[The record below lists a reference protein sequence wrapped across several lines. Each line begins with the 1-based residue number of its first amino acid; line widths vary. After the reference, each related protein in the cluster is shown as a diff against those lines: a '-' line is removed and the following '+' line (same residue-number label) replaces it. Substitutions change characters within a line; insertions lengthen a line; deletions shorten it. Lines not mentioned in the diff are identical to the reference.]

1 VNRDEHP
8 TVCFTFD
15 FDALSSWITPPRG
28 PSRPSALS
36 RGEFGARVGLS
47 RILGLLERESIE
59 ATFFVPGHTADTFPE
74 LCRAI
79 VAGAHE
85 IGHHGYLH
93 ERPAELTA
101 DEERVAL
108 ERGIASIVRA
118 VGRRPRGYR
127 APGWDLS
134 WDSVGFL
141 LDYGFEYDS
150 SMMADD
156 FQLYRCRMGDVAH
169 TDSAYEFGQEV
180 ALVEV
185 PVSWALDDFPVLE
198 TSLANYDAT
207 LANWIADFDF
217 MAANVDN
224 GVYVITFH
232 PQVIGRGA
240 RIQILE
246 RLIAHMKG
254 TPNVVF
260 QSVSA
265 VVEDWRATRS

>member
-8 TVCFTFD
+8 TVCLTFD
-15 FDALSSWITPPRG
+15 FDALSSWIAPPRG
-28 PSRPSALS
+28 PSGPSALS
-36 RGEFGARVGLS
+36 RGEFGARVGLP

-79 VAGAHE
+79 IAGGHE

-127 APGWDLS
+127 SPGWDLS
-134 WDSVGFL
+134 WDSVHLL

-156 FQLYRCRMGDVAH
+156 FQLYRCRLGDVAH
-169 TDSAYEFGQEV
+169 TDGAYEFGQEV

-198 TSLANYDAT
+198 TSLANYEAT

-260 QSVSA
+260 RCVSA
-265 VVEDWRATRS
+265 VAEDCRAPRS